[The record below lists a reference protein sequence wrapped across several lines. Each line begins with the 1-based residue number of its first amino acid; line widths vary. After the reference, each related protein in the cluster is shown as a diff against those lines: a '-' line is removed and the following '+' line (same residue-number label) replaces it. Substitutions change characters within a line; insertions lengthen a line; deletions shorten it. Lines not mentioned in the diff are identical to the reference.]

1 MLINKLK
8 VHNKLSIPF
17 QEETIIIVTRSK
29 TMFQLLR
36 KLFCMHA
43 YEYEQ
48 FSEFNE
54 VKECR
59 KCGDHRN

>member
-1 MLINKLK
+1 
-8 VHNKLSIPF
+8 
-17 QEETIIIVTRSK
+17 
-29 TMFQLLR
+29 MFQLLR

-59 KCGDHRN
+59 KCGDHRNQMYIYWFKIPMNLVCFNQI

>member
-1 MLINKLK
+1 
-8 VHNKLSIPF
+8 
-17 QEETIIIVTRSK
+17 
-29 TMFQLLR
+29 MFQLLR

-59 KCGDHRN
+59 KFGDHRN